1 MSAWQGLCSVPGTEQ
16 ILNPVVMV
24 VTKSVSQALPKSHHW
39 DIPETPAP
47 CYAKFLLEFEED
59 NDLFQTQNPCNHLSF
74 YSLTTGA
81 LKDRIPCPG
90 IGLFL
95 GVYEEPF

>member
-1 MSAWQGLCSVPGTEQ
+1 MGVSLAGALLSAWYRANSESGSDGHD
-16 ILNPVVMV
+16 
-24 VTKSVSQALPKSHHW
+24 HHW
-39 DIPETPAP
+39 DVPETAAP
-47 CYAKFLLEFEED
+47 CYAKFLLEFED
-59 NDLFQTQNPCNHLSF
+59 NGLFQTQNSCNHLSF